1 MPWTSLPSCTPG
13 ELSDWVWLLLRVW
26 DCGPFYV
33 DTTLAQVPPPPV
45 AETTAASSGASTA
58 EPATAAASAPST
70 AEPATAAAS
79 TAEPATAAPSMAEPA
94 TAAPSTAEPASAS
107 STAEPASAS
116 ATAEPAPAEAEH
128 SNMFRASLGV
138 PVQVAGFAVGHSAQV
153 DWDCGASYVD
163 TTQVRARRVAERP
176 AAGASTDEPP
186 FEATQAEHSNMFRAR
201 LGVHVQVAGFAVW
214 GLVPRSSLLSRL
226 GEQPPAGPRTHG
238 SGIHRLT

>member
-116 ATAEPAPAEAEH
+116 STAEPASASATAEPAPAEAEH

-176 AAGASTDEPP
+176 AAGASTDEPA
-186 FEATQAEHSNMFRAR
+186 FEAGRA
-201 LGVHVQVAGFAVW
+201 
-214 GLVPRSSLLSRL
+214 
-226 GEQPPAGPRTHG
+226 
-238 SGIHRLT
+238 

>member
-45 AETTAASSGASTA
+45 AETTAASSGA
-58 EPATAAASAPST
+58 ST

-186 FEATQAEHSNMFRAR
+186 FEAGRA
-201 LGVHVQVAGFAVW
+201 
-214 GLVPRSSLLSRL
+214 
-226 GEQPPAGPRTHG
+226 
-238 SGIHRLT
+238 